1 MQILEVKPVVE
12 YFCKI
17 KREAK
22 NIKNKMNKTRMEK
35 KIKSILIFKKV
46 RYN

>member
-1 MQILEVKPVVE
+1 MQILDGKSVVE

-22 NIKNKMNKTRMEK
+22 NIKNKMNKTGMEK
-35 KIKSILIFKKV
+35 
-46 RYN
+46 R

>member
-1 MQILEVKPVVE
+1 MQILDGKSVVE

-22 NIKNKMNKTRMEK
+22 NKMNKTGMEK
-35 KIKSILIFKKV
+35 
-46 RYN
+46 R